1 MSRQLLALMLM
12 HSNTEWQCKD
22 GLLSMRADEECEM
35 VLGKFFEYVKN
46 IVYKAFEEE
55 SGGICTLQTLYQ
67 LVTRYINNNFSNLES
82 CKNFIE
88 TRWNISLERID
99 QAKYVQYLLNVCN
112 MLESKIFDTC
122 MEVLSKF
129 VGTRQR
135 YVYVKLSLIIS
146 NYVSSTLG
154 RISRLCKKIRF
165 ISNLKML
172 GMLELVLFLISLRSM
187 IVCRIISSYNV
198 KELLAR
204 IESIESSLQQIMVE
218 EVVVSE
224 AIEEFLRAIV

>member
-1 MSRQLLALMLM
+1 
-12 HSNTEWQCKD
+12 
-22 GLLSMRADEECEM
+22 MRANEECEM
-35 VLGKFFEYVKN
+35 ALEKFFEYVRSTVHRVSK
-46 IVYKAFEEE
+46 EE
-55 SGGICTLQTLYQ
+55 SGSICTLQTLYQ
-67 LVTRYINNNFSNLES
+67 LVTKYVNDNFNNLES

-88 TRWNISLERID
+88 TQWNVSLERIN
-99 QAKYVQYLLNVCN
+99 QARYAQYLLNVCN

-154 RISRLCKKIRF
+154 RISRLCRKIRF

-172 GMLELVLFLISLRSM
+172 GMLELILFLISLRSM
-187 IVCRIISSYNV
+187 IICRIISSYNV

-218 EVVVSE
+218 EEVVSE
-224 AIEEFLRAIV
+224 AIEEFLRTIV